1 MKKAAIMI
9 ILCLCGVMS
18 GQAQGLRIFRS
29 ATSAMRSIST
39 NMAIRNISRI
49 TAASAGA
56 HYSSAAFKN
65 AGTRA
70 GQYNSLL
77 NTQLRKYKRTANYV
91 MPVLLSRIMRIDS
104 IRNSHSRVGGTIPA
118 PSKVLTANP
127 VWLHKQIVDEASRYS
142 KSVLKRTKKQKAR
155 ARKHQ

>member
-29 ATSAMRSIST
+29 ATSAMRSIPT

-77 NTQLRKYKRTANYV
+77 NTVAQVQK
-91 MPVLLSRIMRIDS
+91 
-104 IRNSHSRVGGTIPA
+104 NS
-118 PSKVLTANP
+118 
-127 VWLHKQIVDEASRYS
+127 
-142 KSVLKRTKKQKAR
+142 
-155 ARKHQ
+155 